1 MNHGEYRAGWWIL
14 NIPSKWRVNVE
25 NSAHSA
31 WCIVPLYLPNV
42 PVVVYD
48 FWWYPLSLW
57 NMRMR
62 VRTNNITNTRST
74 SRTELSLKRLRL
86 INEIILT
93 ERFLHIHHTT
103 VYMDKVY
110 QAWNME
116 ASLWEDKYPTAS
128 PNNPLFLWQ
137 HVPNPFAIK
146 IAATVWKQPMTC
158 SSWGP
163 SWNVDYVILCWY
175 FTWPCSL

>member
-1 MNHGEYRAGWWIL
+1 MLGHVEGFYTSKSPDNRWIMVNTVL
-14 NIPSKWRVNVE
+14 DGGYWIFHPSEEWTLRILLIQRDVY
-25 NSAHSA
+25 
-31 WCIVPLYLPNV
+31 IIPLYLPNV
-42 PVVVYD
+42 PVVVCD
-48 FWWYPLSLW
+48 FQWYPLSLW

-93 ERFLHIHHTT
+93 ERFLYIHHTT

-110 QAWNME
+110 QAWNIE
-116 ASLWEDKYPTAS
+116 ASLGEDKYPTAS
-128 PNNPLFLWQ
+128 PNNPQFLWQ

-146 IAATVWKQPMTC
+146 IAPTV
-158 SSWGP
+158 
-163 SWNVDYVILCWY
+163 
-175 FTWPCSL
+175 

>member
-1 MNHGEYRAGWWIL
+1 MNHGEYRAGRWIL

-42 PVVVYD
+42 PVVVCD

-62 VRTNNITNTRST
+62 VRTNNITNTRSI

-86 INEIILT
+86 INEIVLT
-93 ERFLHIHHTT
+93 ERFLHIHHTP

-110 QAWNME
+110 QAWNIE
-116 ASLWEDKYPTAS
+116 ASLWEDKYPTTVS
-128 PNNPLFLWQ
+128 PNNPLF
-137 HVPNPFAIK
+137 VV
-146 IAATVWKQPMTC
+146 ATCSESFCNNDCPYRNRKQPMTC
-158 SSWGP
+158 RSWGP
-163 SWNVDYVILCWY
+163 SWNVDYMLYYV
-175 FTWPCSL
+175 